1 MKNIELQEYLK
12 KFPDDAPV
20 SLIMANPRKRKLYC
34 ARDVMCLTDAGQ
46 PVFMIDVGE
55 EKDMDAEMIDACE
68 ECEREADN
76 LEGQM
81 SIEDYPRVMP

>member
-12 KFPDDAPV
+12 KFPVDAPV

-34 ARDVMCLTDAGQ
+34 AREVMYVTDAGQ

-55 EKDMDAEMIDACE
+55 EKDMDADMINACK
-68 ECEREADN
+68 ECEKELDD

-81 SIEDYPRVMP
+81 NIRDFPEVMP